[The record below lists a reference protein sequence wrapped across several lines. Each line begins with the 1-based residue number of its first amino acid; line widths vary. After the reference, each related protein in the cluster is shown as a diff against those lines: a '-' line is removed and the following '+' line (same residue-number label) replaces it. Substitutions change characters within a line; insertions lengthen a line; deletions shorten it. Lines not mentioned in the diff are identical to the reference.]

1 MVDWAGLISWAIVF
15 HLFGVIIWIGNLLV
29 IATMLSL
36 ASEEVGAARERLIVV
51 SRRLF
56 QIGCN
61 RGAVALVFLGA
72 TLTPLPPGRSRG
84 GLAASQA
91 GAGPRAVLLPLP
103 PLPTHPESRERSVG
117 GLGARVQD
125 DSRNRQRTA
134 ARDPRARGAE
144 TILACGDAGLRAGA
158 CGQCEKIREMD
169 HADA

>member
-61 RGAVALVFLGA
+61 LGA
-72 TLTPLPPGRSRG
+72 
-84 GLAASQA
+84 LATVFF
-91 GAGPRAVLLPLP
+91 GIILILLDPAVLMVGWLHTKLVLVLVLLYFHYRLYRRILNLENDP
-103 PLPTHPESRERSVG
+103 SGASAREFKIIHGIVSA
-117 GLGARVQD
+117 LLLA
-125 DSRNRQRTA
+125 
-134 ARDPRARGAE
+134 
-144 TILACGDAGLRAGA
+144 ILALAVL
-158 CGQCEKIREMD
+158 KPF
-169 HADA
+169 